1 MMGGFGLGSMIST
14 GLGVPGSSGVSKP
27 MFPIQMPFWTLKALT
42 AFPPT
47 GILGM
52 NHAATHNQALALL
65 KAGSVAMS
73 VLAVTYMLPFY
84 PDSFHKPIIFLSC
97 FGPWF
102 MFDIL
107 ELIFNEPHFKAH
119 GFRLPLNI
127 ELEGLTAGKAT
138 TGEWELTS
146 PLAAGIMA
154 ALASCGLI
162 IANLIPPTLLPV
174 SISQNVSIVTGS
186 AGVIFG
192 GIALVAMLSANKAAP
207 APAKAHGG
215 ATDPLDVPVTMT
227 GGASLPPLSQFADK
241 LINAKSPDESLAFLS
256 VIGLIVM
263 GGLFTGMCNK

>member
-1 MMGGFGLGSMIST
+1 MSVAALVT
-14 GLGVPGSSGVSKP
+14 GALGVPGSSGVSKP
-27 MFPIQMPFWTLKALT
+27 MFPIEMPFWTLKALT

-52 NHAATHNQALALL
+52 NHAAMHNQALALL

-73 VLAVTYMLPFY
+73 VLAVTYMLPYY
-84 PDSFHKPIIFLSC
+84 PDYFHKPIIFLSC

-119 GFRLPLNI
+119 GFRLPLNF

-138 TGEWELTS
+138 TGQWELT
-146 PLAAGIMA
+146 PALAAGIMA

-162 IANLIPPTLLPV
+162 LANLIPPTLLPV
-174 SISQNVSIVTGS
+174 SVSQNVSIVTGS
-186 AGVIFG
+186 AGLIFG
-192 GIALVAMLSANKAAP
+192 GLALAAMFATGGSGSKAP
-207 APAKAHGG
+207 PHSTTPPSTGG
-215 ATDPLDVPVTMT
+215 GDIDIKMV

-256 VIGLIVM
+256 IIGLVVM
-263 GGLFTGMCNK
+263 GGLFTAWSKQ